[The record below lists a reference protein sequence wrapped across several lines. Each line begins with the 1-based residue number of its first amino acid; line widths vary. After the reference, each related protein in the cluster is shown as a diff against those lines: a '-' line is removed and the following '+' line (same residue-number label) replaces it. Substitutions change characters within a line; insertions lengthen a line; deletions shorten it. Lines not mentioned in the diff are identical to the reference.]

1 MSDRIYYSKE
11 TERIMKRQ
19 RIVNALTFTGLGIGL
34 GALFAL
40 LFAPDEGEKTRE
52 MITDALEDG
61 YQRGREATVEALS
74 QLEQEIPNLREKV
87 DGMLDKVSR

>member
-11 TERIMKRQ
+11 TERAMKRQ
-19 RIVNALTFTGLGIGL
+19 RLVNALTFVGLGIGL

-40 LFAPDEGEKTRE
+40 LFAPDDGEKTRG
-52 MITDALEDG
+52 MIADALEDG

-74 QLEQEIPNLREKV
+74 QLDVEIPNLREKV

>member
-11 TERIMKRQ
+11 TERVVKRQ

-52 MITDALEDG
+52 MITDALEEG
-61 YQRGREATVEALS
+61 YRRGREATADALD
-74 QLEQEIPNLREKV
+74 QFDLEIPNLREKV
-87 DGMLDKVSR
+87 DGMRDKVSQ